1 VQASVFAEE
10 VGGWREK
17 LLEYMVGYC
26 SGGAVPCSVLVLC
39 RPGQQEAQLAH
50 AAGRKQQA
58 VAQGKRTRRRVVT
71 GLARSPVRI
80 HCGWLCPR
88 CFERTQFW

>member
-1 VQASVFAEE
+1 MQASVFAEE

-58 VAQGKRTRRRVVT
+58 VAQGKRTRATCRHRI
-71 GLARSPVRI
+71 GEESCSDSLWLAVSAV
-80 HCGWLCPR
+80 
-88 CFERTQFW
+88 F